1 MLTCPNGCTIDD
13 ETTGTETPAE
23 MEFGYTSKLAGRDT
37 QPAYICGQCGVT
49 ELQRDRGQL

>member
-1 MLTCPNGCTIDD
+1 MLCPNGCTDHD
-13 ETTGTETPAE
+13 TDAGLE

>member
-23 MEFGYTSKLAGRDT
+23 MEFGFTGDS
-37 QPAYICGQCGVT
+37 QPAYICGQCGTT
-49 ELQRDRGQL
+49 ELQRDRGRL